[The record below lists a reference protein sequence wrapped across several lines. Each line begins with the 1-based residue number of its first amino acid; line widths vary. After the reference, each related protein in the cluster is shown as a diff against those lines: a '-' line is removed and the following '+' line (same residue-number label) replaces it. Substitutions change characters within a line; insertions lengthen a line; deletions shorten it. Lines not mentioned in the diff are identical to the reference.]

1 MPWNDQ
7 ELTVLNVDP
16 LEIFSAKT
24 VALLNRAAPRD
35 LYDMFNMQ
43 KYGLFD
49 ETQEPLFRKCI
60 MFYAAIASEYFD
72 LNGIGSISARKIRTD
87 LTPVLRRG
95 ERFDLACAQKQVK
108 DYLAAIL
115 KPEDTELSF
124 WQAFAEGNYQPGLLF
139 DDADIL
145 SRVGNAAGGCQSKK
159 IHRHYNEYIPRAVL
173 PGSSFILA
181 RG

>member
-1 MPWNDQ
+1 
-7 ELTVLNVDP
+7 
-16 LEIFSAKT
+16 
-24 VALLNRAAPRD
+24 
-35 LYDMFNMQ
+35 MFNMQ

-60 MFYAAIASEYFD
+60 MFYAAIASETVPEYFD

-124 WQAFAEGNYQPGLLF
+124 WQAFCRGKLSAGPFCLTMLIF
-139 DDADIL
+139 
-145 SRVGNAAGGCQSKK
+145 SRVLNITRWHYGNAAGGCQSKK